1 MGYWDKRENKPTP
14 NGTTT
19 GTLLELEAECDK
31 ELKQVQDSFRDRMK
45 AENDRFRDM
54 CDTEYWVCVCFT
66 SRAQREEFLKS
77 VGFDPDEKY
86 LDGKELAK
94 AIKRPIHSSDLK
106 FSKIRPFD
114 KEYLERSM
122 PV

>member
-1 MGYWDKRENKPTP
+1 MGYWDKRENKPNLQEQTSG
-14 NGTTT
+14 N
-19 GTLLELEAECDK
+19 LAELEAECEQ
-31 ELKQVQDSFRDRMK
+31 ELEQVHASFRDRMK

-66 SRAQREEFLKS
+66 SRTQREEFLKS

-86 LDGKELAK
+86 VDGKALAK
-94 AIKRPIHSSDLK
+94 AIKRPINSPDLK
-106 FSKIRPFD
+106 FSKVRPFD
-114 KEYLERSM
+114 KQYLERSM